1 MKVRKSFVSLSI
13 TVKELKALL
22 PLLNYKVPSSRALK
36 DKFQVWV
43 VVSQRL
49 TLPNRA
55 RLRKEQLLTASLVY
69 ALRLQAVGSKKDC
82 LDFEQFHKLYN
93 HIMFEQNGVSL
104 KTDPNR
110 TESESLCAF
119 GKSEFQPVISTNMI
133 LVAFLGGHNNSSLC
147 FYKDKSH
154 K

>member
-49 TLPNRA
+49 TPPNRA

-69 ALRLQAVGSKKDC
+69 ALLLQAVGSKKDC

-104 KTDPNR
+104 KTDP
-110 TESESLCAF
+110 LCAF

-147 FYKDKSH
+147 FYEDKSH